1 MLLQQRIERA
11 TIRLALIASLLSA
24 HPAIAQAPPSPEQ
37 PWAIPESAIR
47 RAEALGDKGFSVPH
61 KQYDLAALVDLAER
75 ENPNTREAWEAA
87 REAAAGIGLAESAYL
102 PQLSLQ
108 AIGGIQHTPLP
119 MPKSLVPEGYFVSD
133 TREVIPALALKW
145 LLFDFGRRDA
155 RLQAARADS
164 FVANVAFT
172 GAHQKL
178 IFEVSQAYFDL
189 GAARGKLHA
198 AQKSLSTALTTED
211 AAIAKQNNGLATVVA
226 VAQAQRQTAQA
237 RYTLAAAEGTERTAR
252 ANLIAALGVP
262 AATEIDVLDS
272 AELPL
277 PPAPADSVSTA
288 VDQALAHRPDVI
300 AALGKV
306 DAAEATLKGERR
318 SYYPTIELAGQA
330 FQNIGSLN
338 SAGGGPHSDIDR
350 PGQSVFLSFSVPL
363 FDGGM
368 RRNRISMADAKA
380 REAQEQLAAARD
392 SASQQ
397 VVRAYNGLVTSLAE
411 YDAATVLSQAAHTAY
426 EAALRSYRQGVG
438 TYTDLATEENAV
450 VQGDTQVEDARANAH
465 TAAAALALSMGAID
479 ISGAEVAP

>member
-1 MLLQQRIERA
+1 MLLRQCVERSSL
-11 TIRLALIASLLSA
+11 RLAFISSLCGAQLA
-24 HPAIAQAPPSPEQ
+24 LAQAPSSPAQ
-37 PWAIPESAIR
+37 SWAIPESAVR
-47 RAEALGDKGFSVPH
+47 RAEALGDVGIAIAR

-75 ENPNTREAWEAA
+75 ENPKTRGAWQVA

-108 AIGGIQHTPLP
+108 AIGGFQHTPLP
-119 MPKSLVPEGYFVSD
+119 MPKNLVPAGYFVSD

-145 LLFDFGRRDA
+145 LLFDFGRRA
-155 RLQAARADS
+155 AQLQAARADS

-178 IFEVSQAYFDL
+178 VFDVSQAYFDL

-198 AQKSLSTALTTED
+198 AQKALSTALTTQD
-211 AAIAKQNNGLATVVA
+211 AAVAKQNNGLATVVA
-226 VAQAQRQTAQA
+226 VAQAQRQTAQS
-237 RYTLAAAEGTERTAR
+237 RYTLAAAEGAEKNAH

-262 AATEIDVLDS
+262 AATDLDVMDS

-277 PPAPADSVSTA
+277 PPAPADGVSKA

-306 DAAEATLKGERR
+306 DAAQAALKGERR
-318 SYYPTIELAGQA
+318 AYYPVIELAGQA

-338 SAGGGPHSDIDR
+338 SDGGPYSHIDR
-350 PGQSVFLSFSVPL
+350 PGQSILLSFSVPL
-363 FDGGM
+363 YDGGT
-368 RRNRISMADAKA
+368 RRNRILMADAKA
-380 REAQEQLAAARD
+380 REAQEQLAATRD
-392 SASQQ
+392 AASQQ
-397 VVRAYNGLVTSLAE
+397 VVRAYNGLLTSLAE
-411 YDAATVLSQAAHTAY
+411 YDAAMALSQAARTAY

-438 TYTDLATEENAV
+438 TYTDLATEENAL

-465 TAAAALALSMGAID
+465 TAAAALALSLGAID
-479 ISGAEVAP
+479 SAAVGP

>member
-1 MLLQQRIERA
+1 MLLRQRVEP
-11 TIRLALIASLLSA
+11 SWFGLLFVAGVFSTQL
-24 HPAIAQAPPSPEQ
+24 AIAQAPSRPEQ

-47 RAEALGDKGFSVPH
+47 RAEALADSSFSVPH

-75 ENPNTREAWEAA
+75 ANPKTREAWEAA

-108 AIGGIQHTPLP
+108 AIGGFQHTPLP
-119 MPKSLVPEGYFVSD
+119 MPRNLVPAGYFVSD
-133 TREVIPALALKW
+133 SREVIPTLALKW

-155 RLQAARADS
+155 QVQAARADS

-178 IFEVSQAYFDL
+178 IFDVSQAYFDV

-198 AQKSLSTALTTED
+198 AQKALSTALTTQD
-211 AAIAKQNNGLATVVA
+211 AATAKQNRGLATVVA
-226 VAQAQRQTAQA
+226 VAQAKRQTAQA
-237 RYTLAAAEGTERTAR
+237 SYSLAAAEGTEKTAR

-262 AATEIDVLDS
+262 AATEIEVIDS
-272 AELPL
+272 SELPL
-277 PPAPADSVSTA
+277 PHAPVESVAKA

-306 DAAEATLKGERR
+306 DAAQAALKVERR
-318 SYYPTIELAGQA
+318 AYYPEIELTGKA

-338 SAGGGPHSDIDR
+338 SDGGPYSNIDR
-350 PGQSVFLSFSVPL
+350 PGQSVLLSFSVPI

-368 RRNRISMADAKA
+368 RRNRVSMANAKA

-392 SASQQ
+392 SASQE
-397 VVRAYNGLVTSLAE
+397 VVRAYNGLSTSLAE
-411 YDAATVLSQAAHTAY
+411 YDAATALSEAAHTAY
-426 EAALRSYRQGVG
+426 EAALSSYRQGVG

-450 VQGDTQVEDARANAH
+450 VEGDTQVEDARANAH

-479 ISGAEVAP
+479 IVRVER

>member
-1 MLLQQRIERA
+1 MTALAERA
-11 TIRLALIASLLSA
+11 SIGLALIAGLISA
-24 HPAIAQAPPSPEQ
+24 HPAIAQAPPGPEQ
-37 PWAIPESAIR
+37 PWAIPESAVR
-47 RAEALGDKGFSVPH
+47 RAEALGNGSFSVAH

-75 ENPNTREAWEAA
+75 ENPKTREAWEAA
-87 REAAAGIGLAESAYL
+87 REAAAAIGLAESAYL

-108 AIGGIQHTPLP
+108 AIGGFQHTPLP
-119 MPKSLVPEGYFVSD
+119 MPRNLVPAGYFVSD

-155 RLQAARADS
+155 QVQAARADS

-178 IFEVSQAYFDL
+178 IFEVSQAYYDL

-198 AQKSLSTALTTED
+198 AQKAVSTALTTQD

-226 VAQAQRQTAQA
+226 VAQAQRQTAQT

-262 AATEIDVLDS
+262 AATQIDVVDS

-277 PPAPADSVSTA
+277 PPAPADNVSKA
-288 VDQALAHRPDVI
+288 IDQALAHRPDII

-306 DAAEATLKGERR
+306 DAAEAALKGERR

-338 SAGGGPHSDIDR
+338 SDGGPYSHIDR
-350 PGQSVFLSFSVPL
+350 PGQSILLSFSVPL

-368 RRNRISMADAKA
+368 RRSRISMADAKA
-380 REAQEQLAAARD
+380 RAAQEQLSAARD
-392 SASQQ
+392 AASQQ
-397 VVRAYNGLVTSLAE
+397 VVRAYNGLLTSLAE
-411 YDAATVLSQAAHTAY
+411 YDAASALSQAANTAY

-465 TAAAALALSMGAID
+465 TAAAALALSMGAIE
-479 ISGAEVAP
+479 IAAGKP

>member
-1 MLLQQRIERA
+1 MLLRQCIERSA
-11 TIRLALIASLLSA
+11 LGLAVVASVLGGHLA
-24 HPAIAQAPPSPEQ
+24 FAQAPPGPER
-37 PWAIPESAIR
+37 PWAIPESAIG
-47 RAEALGDKGFSVPH
+47 RAAAQGNTGFSVPQ

-75 ENPNTREAWEAA
+75 ENPKTREAWEAA

-108 AIGGIQHTPLP
+108 AIGGYQHTPLP
-119 MPKSLVPEGYFVSD
+119 MPKGLVPAGYFISE

-155 RLQAARADS
+155 QLQAARADS

-178 IFEVSQAYFDL
+178 IFDVSQAYFDL
-189 GAARGKLHA
+189 GAARGRLHA
-198 AQKSLSTALTTED
+198 AQKALSTALTTQE
-211 AAIAKQNNGLATVVA
+211 AAVARQNNGLATVVA

-237 RYTLAAAEGTERTAR
+237 RYTLAAAEGAERTAR

-262 AATEIDVLDS
+262 AATEIDVVDS

-277 PPAPADSVSTA
+277 PPAPADSVSKA

-306 DAAEATLKGERR
+306 DAAETALKGERR
-318 SYYPTIELAGQA
+318 SYYPRIELAGQA
-330 FQNIGSLN
+330 FQNIGRLN
-338 SAGGGPHSDIDR
+338 SAGGGPYSPIDR
-350 PGQSVFLSFSVPL
+350 PGQSLFLSFSVPL

-380 REAQEQLAAARD
+380 REAQEQLASARD

-397 VVRAYNGLVTSLAE
+397 VVRAYNGLLTSLAE
-411 YDAATVLSQAAHTAY
+411 YEAATALSQAAHTAY

-479 ISGAEVAP
+479 TAGVNP

>member
-1 MLLQQRIERA
+1 MLLRQCIDRS
-11 TIRLALIASLLSA
+11 TPGLAVIASVLGVHLA
-24 HPAIAQAPPSPEQ
+24 FAQAPPGPER
-37 PWAIPESAIR
+37 PWAIPASAIG
-47 RAEALGDKGFSVPH
+47 RAAAQGNTGFSVPQ
-61 KQYDLAALVDLAER
+61 KQYDLAALGDLAER
-75 ENPNTREAWEAA
+75 ENPKTREAWEAA

-108 AIGGIQHTPLP
+108 AIGGYQHTPLP
-119 MPKSLVPEGYFVSD
+119 MPKGLVPAGYFISE

-155 RLQAARADS
+155 QLQAARADS
-164 FVANVAFT
+164 FVANVAFA

-178 IFEVSQAYFDL
+178 IFDVSQAYFDR
-189 GAARGKLHA
+189 GAARGRLHA
-198 AQKSLSTALTTED
+198 AKKALSTALTTQE
-211 AAIAKQNNGLATVVA
+211 AAVAKQNNGLATVVA

-262 AATEIDVLDS
+262 AATEIDVVDS

-277 PPAPADSVSTA
+277 PPAPGDSVSKA

-306 DAAEATLKGERR
+306 DAAEAALKGERR
-318 SYYPTIELAGQA
+318 SYYPTIQLSGQA

-338 SAGGGPHSDIDR
+338 SDGGPYSHINR
-350 PGQSVFLSFSVPL
+350 PGQSILLSFSVPL

-380 REAQEQLAAARD
+380 REAQEQLAAAGD
-392 SASQQ
+392 AASQQ
-397 VVRAYNGLVTSLAE
+397 VVRAYNGLLTSLAE

-426 EAALRSYRQGVG
+426 EAALRSYRPGVG
-438 TYTDLATEENAV
+438 T
-450 VQGDTQVEDARANAH
+450 
-465 TAAAALALSMGAID
+465 
-479 ISGAEVAP
+479 

>member
-1 MLLQQRIERA
+1 MPVLRFRISS
-11 TIRLALIASLLSA
+11 TIWRRWWILRKEKIQKRGRPGKSRVKRRRVSASQKARISRSFPCKRSEGFSTR
-24 HPAIAQAPPSPEQ
+24 HCRCQKTWCRPAISSP
-37 PWAIPESAIR
+37 IR
-47 RAEALGDKGFSVPH
+47 G
-61 KQYDLAALVDLAER
+61 
-75 ENPNTREAWEAA
+75 
-87 REAAAGIGLAESAYL
+87 
-102 PQLSLQ
+102 
-108 AIGGIQHTPLP
+108 
-119 MPKSLVPEGYFVSD
+119 KSFP
-133 TREVIPALALKW
+133 RWRLKW

-155 RLQAARADS
+155 QLQAARADS

-189 GAARGKLHA
+189 GAARGRLHA
-198 AQKSLSTALTTED
+198 AQKALSTALTTQE

-237 RYTLAAAEGTERTAR
+237 RYTLAAAEGAERTAR

-262 AATEIDVLDS
+262 AATEIDVVDS

-277 PPAPADSVSTA
+277 PPAPADSISKA

-306 DAAEATLKGERR
+306 DAAEAALKGERR
-318 SYYPTIELAGQA
+318 SYYPLIELSGQA

-338 SAGGGPHSDIDR
+338 SDGGPYSSIDR
-350 PGQSVFLSFSVPL
+350 PGQTIFLSFSVPL

-397 VVRAYNGLVTSLAE
+397 VVRAYNGLVDE
-411 YDAATVLSQAAHTAY
+411 PGRV
-426 EAALRSYRQGVG
+426 
-438 TYTDLATEENAV
+438 
-450 VQGDTQVEDARANAH
+450 
-465 TAAAALALSMGAID
+465 
-479 ISGAEVAP
+479 